1 MARWI
6 TRKRITIALCLMLSG
21 VLGTAGTVAYLT
33 FLRSPADPPARVCGD
48 RRAPGGPLVVAAGA
62 SLTRGTLGADW
73 VGRLRERPEFRGYTF
88 VNSGVN
94 GDTTAG
100 LLARTDTDIVRCRPD
115 AVTLLIGTND
125 VRDGVS
131 PQRYRDN
138 LAAIVERIRSRT
150 SARIALMSLPP
161 LGEDLDADIN
171 RRLGAYNTAI
181 RDIAARAGVDYV
193 PVHETMAER
202 LRGRGGGGVAFG
214 FGFGLAYRAGA
225 EHYLLGRSWDEIA
238 RGNGLELFVDHIHL
252 SDRGGAVVTDLAAQ
266 WLSATARPAGGVV
279 IPGRA
284 VGASRHRAGVRVER
298 VQAAV
303 GVVPRAVRYGQRPA
317 VPAHPDRSRGYARQ
331 VGTHRIV
338 SAGVVLAGA
347 AFVVSPLLPWA
358 GVPHSPPA

>member
-125 VRDGVS
+125 VRDGVP

-171 RRLGAYNTAI
+171 RRVAAYNTEI
-181 RDIAARAGVDYV
+181 KKVAARAGVDYV
-193 PVHETMAER
+193 PVHETLAER
-202 LRGRGGGGVAFG
+202 LRGRGGGGAAFG

-252 SDRGGAVVTDLAAQ
+252 SDRGGAMVTDLAAQ
-266 WLSATARPAGGVV
+266 WLSTVGAPRESTPPPGPPAG
-279 IPGRA
+279 
-284 VGASRHRAGVRVER
+284 S
-298 VQAAV
+298 
-303 GVVPRAVRYGQRPA
+303 
-317 VPAHPDRSRGYARQ
+317 
-331 VGTHRIV
+331 
-338 SAGVVLAGA
+338 
-347 AFVVSPLLPWA
+347 
-358 GVPHSPPA
+358 